1 MSAFPDFDVL
11 AAGLLDRARAGEDA
25 ALEQI
30 YRAFERPVRTLAQR
44 LLAHRAAAEDVAQ
57 DVFVD
62 VITRLHQYEGRGS
75 FAGWV
80 RSIAVSRC
88 LMHLRSPWQRSRRWL
103 GRQLGE
109 AADPGRHADDGW
121 LAADVTDPCVTGH
134 DGDAIDLERA
144 LARLGGTARAVVWL
158 HDVEGYTH
166 AEIGAL
172 FGATA
177 SFSKSQLAR
186 AHERLR
192 AELQCEG
199 IGSPCMPV
207 SSIY

>member
-1 MSAFPDFDVL
+1 MSAFPDIDV
-11 AAGLLDRARAGEDA
+11 ASDLLDRARAGDDGA
-25 ALEQI
+25 FEQI
-30 YRAFERPVRTLAQR
+30 YRTFERPVRTLAQR

-80 RSIAVSRC
+80 RSIAVTRC
-88 LMHLRSPWQRSRRWL
+88 LMHLRSPWQRSRRWF
-103 GRQLGE
+103 GRQLAEEDDRGC
-109 AADPGRHADDGW
+109 ADPWPTDDGW
-121 LAADVTDPCVTGH
+121 VGAASSEH
-134 DGDAIDLERA
+134 GDAIDLERA
-144 LARLGGTARAVVWL
+144 LARLGSTARTVVWL

-166 AEIGAL
+166 AEIGVL

-192 AELQCEG
+192 TELQSEG
-199 IGSPCMPV
+199 VGSSCMPV

>member
-1 MSAFPDFDVL
+1 MSAFPDIDVTSELL
-11 AAGLLDRARAGEDA
+11 ARARSGDDG

-30 YRAFERPVRTLAQR
+30 YLAFEQPVRTLARR

-62 VITRLHQYEGRGS
+62 VITRLHQYQGRGS
-75 FAGWV
+75 FAGWI
-80 RSIAVSRC
+80 RSIVVSRC

-103 GRQLGE
+103 ARPFE
-109 AADPGRHADDGW
+109 DDAAADDRQSARAGTAD
-121 LAADVTDPCVTGH
+121 LAARDH
-134 DGDAIDLERA
+134 GDAIDLVRA

-192 AELQCEG
+192 VELQSEG
-199 IGSPCMPV
+199 VGSSCMPV

>member
-1 MSAFPDFDVL
+1 MSAFPNIDVTDE
-11 AAGLLDRARAGEDA
+11 LLVRARAGDGA

-30 YRAFERPVRTLAQR
+30 YRLFERPVRTLARR
-44 LLAHRAAAEDVAQ
+44 LLAHGPSAEDVSH

-80 RSIAVSRC
+80 RSIAVTRC

-103 GRQLGE
+103 TRSF
-109 AADPGRHADDGW
+109 
-121 LAADVTDPCVTGH
+121 
-134 DGDAIDLERA
+134 DGDNDAEHEAWAQVEATDTATTDHGDTVDLQRA
-144 LARLGGTARAVVWL
+144 LARIGDTARAVVWL

-166 AEIGAL
+166 TEIGKL
-172 FGATA
+172 FGASP

-192 AELQCEG
+192 AELQVEKG
-199 IGSPCMPV
+199 VGPSCMPV
-207 SSIY
+207 SSIS

>member
-1 MSAFPDFDVL
+1 MSAF
-11 AAGLLDRARAGEDA
+11 LDTALDSTTLERARAGDEA
-25 ALEQI
+25 ALAAI
-30 YRAFERPVRTLAQR
+30 YRAYEVPVRTLAR
-44 LLAHRAAAEDVAQ
+44 RIVTSRCAAEDVTQ

-62 VITRLHQYEGRGS
+62 VITRLHQYAGRGS

-88 LMHLRSPWQRSRRWL
+88 LMHLRSPWHRGQRWWL
-103 GRQLGE
+103 GATRSLDELQHDWHAERRPG
-109 AADPGRHADDGW
+109 AAGADR
-121 LAADVTDPCVTGH
+121 A
-134 DGDAIDLERA
+134 DAIDLERA
-144 LARLGGTARAVVWL
+144 LDQLGDNARAVVWL

-172 FGATA
+172 FGASA

-192 AELQCEG
+192 ELLHVAA
-199 IGSPCMPV
+199 GSPGCFPV
-207 SSIY
+207 SSTS

>member
-1 MSAFPDFDVL
+1 MTAFLDTALDP
-11 AAGLLDRARAGEDA
+11 AALERARAGDA
-25 ALEQI
+25 AALAEI
-30 YRAFERPVRTLAQR
+30 YRAYEVPVRTLAR
-44 LLAHRAAAEDVAQ
+44 RIVTPRSAAEDVAQ

-88 LMHLRSPWQRSRRWL
+88 LMHLRSPWHRGQRWL
-103 GRQLGE
+103 AGATRALEDLHQDWQVERRPG
-109 AADPGRHADDGW
+109 AGTADRA
-121 LAADVTDPCVTGH
+121 
-134 DGDAIDLERA
+134 DAIDLERA
-144 LARLGGTARAVVWL
+144 LAQLGDNARAVVWL

-172 FGATA
+172 FGASA

-192 AELQCEG
+192 GLLQVEAGGTSCF
-199 IGSPCMPV
+199 PV
-207 SSIY
+207 SSTP

>member
-1 MSAFPDFDVL
+1 MSAF
-11 AAGLLDRARAGEDA
+11 LDTALDPASIELARAGDEA
-25 ALEQI
+25 ALAEI
-30 YRAFERPVRTLAQR
+30 YRAYEIPVRTLAR
-44 LLAHRAAAEDVAQ
+44 RIVTPRSAAEDVAQ

-62 VITRLHQYEGRGS
+62 VITRLHQYAGRGS

-88 LMHLRSPWQRSRRWL
+88 LMHLRSPWHRGQRWL
-103 GRQLGE
+103 TDATRSIDELHQDWQAERRPGA
-109 AADPGRHADDGW
+109 AADRA
-121 LAADVTDPCVTGH
+121 
-134 DGDAIDLERA
+134 DAIDLERA
-144 LARLGGTARAVVWL
+144 LARLGDNARAVVWL

-172 FGATA
+172 FGASA

-192 AELQCEG
+192 DLLHVEADGTSCF
-199 IGSPCMPV
+199 PA
-207 SSIY
+207 SSTP

>member
-1 MSAFPDFDVL
+1 M
-11 AAGLLDRARAGEDA
+11 
-25 ALEQI
+25 
-30 YRAFERPVRTLAQR
+30 
-44 LLAHRAAAEDVAQ
+44 AQ

-88 LMHLRSPWQRSRRWL
+88 LMHLRSPWHRGQRWL
-103 GRQLGE
+103 RRDALARRV
-109 AADPGRHADDGW
+109 AAG
-121 LAADVTDPCVTGH
+121 LAAPSVGRARPARTAA
-134 DGDAIDLERA
+134 DAIDLERA
-144 LARLGGTARAVVWL
+144 LAQLGDNARAVVWL

-172 FGATA
+172 FGASA

-192 AELQCEG
+192 DLLHVEG
-199 IGSPCMPV
+199 DGTSCLPV
-207 SSIY
+207 SSTP

>member
-1 MSAFPDFDVL
+1 MSAF
-11 AAGLLDRARAGEDA
+11 LDTALDPTSIELARAGDEA
-25 ALEQI
+25 ALAEI
-30 YRAFERPVRTLAQR
+30 YRAYEIPVRTLAR
-44 LLAHRAAAEDVAQ
+44 RIVTPRSAAEDVAQ

-62 VITRLHQYEGRGS
+62 VITRLHQYAGRGS

-88 LMHLRSPWQRSRRWL
+88 LMHLRSPWHRGQRWL
-103 GRQLGE
+103 TGATRSLDELHQDWQAERRPGA
-109 AADPGRHADDGW
+109 AADRA
-121 LAADVTDPCVTGH
+121 
-134 DGDAIDLERA
+134 DAIDLERA
-144 LARLGGTARAVVWL
+144 LARLGDNARAVVWL

-172 FGATA
+172 FGASA

-192 AELQCEG
+192 DLLHVEG
-199 IGSPCMPV
+199 DATPCFPV
-207 SSIY
+207 SSTP

>member
-1 MSAFPDFDVL
+1 MSAFLDTALDAATL
-11 AAGLLDRARAGEDA
+11 ARARAGEEA
-25 ALEQI
+25 ALAAI
-30 YRAFERPVRTLAQR
+30 YRAFEVPVRTLAR
-44 LLAHRAAAEDVAQ
+44 RIVTPRSAAEDVAQ

-62 VITRLHQYEGRGS
+62 VITRLHQFEGRGS

-88 LMHLRSPWQRSRRWL
+88 LMHLRSPWHRGRRWL
-103 GRQLGE
+103 EGAAQPSADAHGDRDSMAGAA
-109 AADPGRHADDGW
+109 AADHA
-121 LAADVTDPCVTGH
+121 
-134 DGDAIDLERA
+134 DAIDLERS
-144 LARLGGTARAVVWL
+144 LAQLGDNARAVVWL

-172 FGATA
+172 FGASA

-192 AELQCEG
+192 SLLHVEG
-199 IGSPCMPV
+199 DGTSCIPV
-207 SSIY
+207 ASIT

>member
-1 MSAFPDFDVL
+1 MSAFPDIDVVTSD
-11 AAGLLDRARAGEDA
+11 LLQRARAGDDG

-30 YRAFERPVRTLAQR
+30 YRTFERPVRTLAQR

-80 RSIAVSRC
+80 RSIAVTRC

-103 GRQLGE
+103 GRRLGDDDARSSE
-109 AADPGRHADDGW
+109 DAWPADDGSIGG
-121 LAADVTDPCVTGH
+121 AASEH
-134 DGDAIDLERA
+134 GDAIDLERA
-144 LARLGGTARAVVWL
+144 LARLGGTARTVVWL

-192 AELQCEG
+192 AELQAEG
-199 IGSPCMPV
+199 VGSSCMPV

>member
-1 MSAFPDFDVL
+1 MTAFLDTALDP
-11 AAGLLDRARAGEDA
+11 AALKRARAGDEA
-25 ALEQI
+25 GLAEI
-30 YRAFERPVRTLAQR
+30 YRAYEVPVRTLAR
-44 LLAHRAAAEDVAQ
+44 RIVTPRSAAEDVAQ

-88 LMHLRSPWQRSRRWL
+88 LMHLRSPWHRSQRWL
-103 GRQLGE
+103 AGATRALEDLHQDWQAEQRQGVGS
-109 AADPGRHADDGW
+109 ADRA
-121 LAADVTDPCVTGH
+121 
-134 DGDAIDLERA
+134 DAIDLERA
-144 LARLGGTARAVVWL
+144 LAQLGDNARAVVWL

-172 FGATA
+172 FGASA

-192 AELQCEG
+192 GLLQADG
-199 IGSPCMPV
+199 DGASCMPV
-207 SSIY
+207 SSTP

>member
-1 MSAFPDFDVL
+1 MSAF
-11 AAGLLDRARAGEDA
+11 LDTALDPASLELARAGDEA
-25 ALEQI
+25 ALAEI
-30 YRAFERPVRTLAQR
+30 YRAYEIPVRTLTRR
-44 LLAHRAAAEDVAQ
+44 LVMPRSAAEDVAQ

-62 VITRLHQYEGRGS
+62 VISRLHQYEGRGS

-88 LMHLRSPWQRSRRWL
+88 LMHLRSPWHRGRRWL
-103 GRQLGE
+103 TDATRPVEELHQDWQAERRPG
-109 AADPGRHADDGW
+109 AATADR
-121 LAADVTDPCVTGH
+121 A
-134 DGDAIDLERA
+134 DAIDLERA
-144 LARLGGTARAVVWL
+144 LARLGDNARTVVWL

-172 FGATA
+172 FGASA

-192 AELQCEG
+192 DLLHVEG
-199 IGSPCMPV
+199 DGTSCFPV
-207 SSIY
+207 SSTP